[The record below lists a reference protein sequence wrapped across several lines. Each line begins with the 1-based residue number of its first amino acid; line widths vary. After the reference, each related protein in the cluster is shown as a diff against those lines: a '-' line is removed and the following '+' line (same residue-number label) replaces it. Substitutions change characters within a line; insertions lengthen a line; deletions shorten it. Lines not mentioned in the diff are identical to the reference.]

1 MTQRYLRRPPDSI
14 HHRKARRVRN
24 RRKDASRAVGRA
36 PPGAAWVSSSI
47 HDQIGDDGSQNLMD
61 NQMVTAM
68 MTVLLVNAHADE
80 TQMYRACLEFTP
92 GGYSVGVCDPAD
104 AVDCAVA
111 TQPDVI
117 VTDLVLQGP
126 TEDAVDL
133 IRRLR
138 RDFRTH
144 HIAIVVITGWSR
156 PADYERAMDA
166 GCDVFVEKPCQ
177 PEIFRIEIR
186 RAAAVARRRTFNR
199 TADLGHATATAA
211 VIATLDRSVFSATSK
226 TEREEPPP
234 ENTDIEA
241 TTSAD
246 DVQESGF
253 QYRLGRTPRRAAPC
267 EGNRVSGSRSQKPT
281 HGSVSHE
288 STRSPGVRA
297 RSTEARGGGHG
308 KALEDWLQAERE
320 IDEAM
325 ERPRGDKGP
334 GHES

>member
-1 MTQRYLRRPPDSI
+1 
-14 HHRKARRVRN
+14 
-24 RRKDASRAVGRA
+24 
-36 PPGAAWVSSSI
+36 
-47 HDQIGDDGSQNLMD
+47 
-61 NQMVTAM
+61 
-68 MTVLLVNAHADE
+68 
-80 TQMYRACLEFTP
+80 MYRACLEFTP

-234 ENTDIEA
+234 KTPISRQRRVPMTSRKAGSSTARPNSAASGTLRGEPGERISKSETD
-241 TTSAD
+241 TR
-246 DVQESGF
+246 QRESRIN
-253 QYRLGRTPRRAAPC
+253 QIARRAR
-267 EGNRVSGSRSQKPT
+267 EIY
-281 HGSVSHE
+281 
-288 STRSPGVRA
+288 
-297 RSTEARGGGHG
+297 EARGGGHG